1 MKFVSFSTT
10 EIPRPHLGII
20 QDSEVLDIDLA
31 AHALAIIGPD
41 QMLDLIEDYEKGKLV
56 LQAILDKAAGRRFS
70 EVKTFASIGA
80 VHNVSEV
87 QLAAPIPRPRK
98 NIVCLGLNYAEHARE
113 SAEASGRPAT
123 TLEAP
128 IFFTKAPT
136 TANGPYSDIVIDPAV
151 SEEVDWEAE
160 LAVIIGKTGKN
171 IREEDALEYV
181 FGYTVLNDVTA
192 RDLQSRHKQYFKGKS
207 IDGYCPM
214 GPWISTADEIADPQQ
229 LPVRLRVNG
238 VTKQDS
244 NTSNMIYSVRQI
256 IAILSRGLT
265 LEPGDI
271 IATGTP
277 SGVGF
282 ARKPPEFLKAGDIME
297 TEIEGIGTMRN
308 TVVNA

>member
-41 QMLDLIEDYEKGKLV
+41 QMLELIEDYEKGKLV

-136 TANGPYSDIVIDPAV
+136 TANGPYSDIIIDPAV
-151 SEEVDWEAE
+151 SKEVDWEAE